1 MAENLWLRDAAQKA
15 RREVLR
21 TLAQGKKTI
30 LKLRLGQHWR
40 KSDGG
45 FVQRQYPDYAA
56 YLRHQR
62 VKLDA
67 ARSTT
72 IAGYDQRFYA
82 ALRQRID
89 ELPTPVKG
97 RSVLCLAA
105 RQGTEVRAFID
116 AGAFAVGI
124 DLNPGAKN
132 RYVVVGDFH
141 DLQFAAESVD
151 MVYTNALDH
160 AFDLDRIVAEVKRV
174 LVPGGILI
182 ADVGGGTE
190 AGVTPGFY
198 ESLAWSNVEEML
210 ARLEGPGLQLER
222 RRSFQMPGVG
232 EQLVMKK
239 PTERP
244 ETDATA

>member
-1 MAENLWLRDAAQKA
+1 MAEHMWLRNTAARA
-15 RREVLR
+15 RREVAR
-21 TLAQGKKTI
+21 TAAQARKTI
-30 LKLRLGQHWR
+30 LKLRLGQRWGT
-40 KSDGG
+40 SDGG
-45 FVQRQYPDYAA
+45 FAQRQYPDYEV

-67 ARSTT
+67 ARLKT

-82 ALRQRID
+82 ALRQRIE
-89 ELPTPVKG
+89 ELPIAVRG

-124 DLNPGAKN
+124 DLNPGARN

-141 DLQFAAESVD
+141 DLQFASGSVD
-151 MVYTNALDH
+151 VVYTNALDH
-160 AFDLDRIVAEVKRV
+160 AFDLDRIIEEVKRV
-174 LVPGGILI
+174 LAPGGVLI

-210 ARLEGPGLQLER
+210 GRFEGHGLQLEH

-239 PTERP
+239 PDGRS
-244 ETDATA
+244 

>member
-1 MAENLWLRDAAQKA
+1 MAENLWLRKAAQRA

-30 LKLRLGQHWR
+30 LKLRLGQRWR
-40 KSDGG
+40 TSEGG
-45 FVQRQYPDYAA
+45 FAQRQYPDYEV

-67 ARSTT
+67 ARLTT

-82 ALRQRID
+82 ALRQRIE
-89 ELPTPVKG
+89 ELPIAVKG

-124 DLNPGAKN
+124 DLNPGARN

-141 DLQFAAESVD
+141 DLQFASESVD
-151 MVYTNALDH
+151 VVYTNALDH
-160 AFDLDRIVAEVKRV
+160 AFDLDRILEEVKRV
-174 LVPGGILI
+174 LVPGGVLI

-190 AGVTPGFY
+190 AGVTPAFY
-198 ESLAWSNVEEML
+198 ESLAWSSVEEVL
-210 ARLEGPGLQLER
+210 GRFEGHGLLLER

-239 PTERP
+239 PHP
-244 ETDATA
+244 S